1 MYYAHSVIKIDPLLV
16 ELLDQARTI
25 PGRTV
30 KYSAA
35 TLGKISAVAVS
46 REDDVGLVEPKAK

>member
-1 MYYAHSVIKIDPLLV
+1 MGYAHSVMRIDPLLV

-30 KYSAA
+30 KYSPMRLGNIS
-35 TLGKISAVAVS
+35 TLAVS
-46 REDDVGLVEPKAK
+46 RDVVVGLVEPKQR